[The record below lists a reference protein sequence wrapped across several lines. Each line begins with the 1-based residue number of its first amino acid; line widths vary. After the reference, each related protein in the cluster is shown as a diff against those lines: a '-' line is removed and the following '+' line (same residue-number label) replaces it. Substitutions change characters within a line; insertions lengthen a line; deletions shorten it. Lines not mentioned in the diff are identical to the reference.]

1 MGRILIVEDNADLAE
16 GIAFNLK
23 LEGHETAVAGD
34 GAKGV
39 ELFKAFMPDLVLLDL
54 MLPGMDGYDVLR
66 SIRAHGPRI
75 PVIILSARAEEA
87 DKVRGFKLDADQYVT
102 KPFGILELI
111 ERIAALLRR
120 SAAGATASTE
130 HAIEDVTVDTDRRI
144 VRKSGREVS
153 LSPKAYE
160 LLTAL
165 IRRQGA
171 VATRNDLLR
180 EVWGYGAFVI
190 SRTVDTHIAELR
202 RKLEDD
208 AADPKIVMTVWKVGY
223 RIGTPRAAD
232 AQTS

>member
-23 LEGHETAVAGD
+23 LEGHETLVAPD
-34 GAKGV
+34 GAAGV
-39 ELFKAFMPDLVLLDL
+39 ESFKVFSPDLVLLDL
-54 MLPGMDGYDVLR
+54 MLPGLDGYEVLR
-66 SIRAHGPRI
+66 SIRGAGPRV

-111 ERIAALLRR
+111 ERVASLLRR
-120 SAAGATASTE
+120 SVAPNAGPTQLIS
-130 HAIEDVTVDTDRRI
+130 DVSVDTERRI
-144 VRKSGREVS
+144 VRKRGTEVS

-160 LLTAL
+160 LLIAL
-165 IRRQGA
+165 MRRRGA

-180 EVWGYGAFVI
+180 EVWGYGAFVV

-223 RIGTPRAAD
+223 RIGVG
-232 AQTS
+232 

>member
-1 MGRILIVEDNADLAE
+1 MGRILIVEDNVDLAE

-23 LEGHETAVAGD
+23 LEGHETLVAPD
-34 GAKGV
+34 GVKGV
-39 ELFKAFMPDLVLLDL
+39 ESFKSFAPDLVLLDL
-54 MLPGMDGYDVLR
+54 MLPGMDGYEVLR
-66 SIRAHGPRI
+66 SIRGTGQRV

-111 ERIAALLRR
+111 ERVASLLRR
-120 SAAGATASTE
+120 SATPPQGSKSHE
-130 HAIEDVTVDTDRRI
+130 IDDVSVDTERRV
-144 VRKSGREVS
+144 VRKAGSEVS

-160 LLTAL
+160 LLIAL
-165 IRRQGA
+165 LRRRGT

-180 EVWGYGAFVI
+180 EVWGYGAFVV

-208 AADPKIVMTVWKVGY
+208 AADPKIVVTVWKVGY
-223 RIGTPRAAD
+223 RIGEG
-232 AQTS
+232 

>member
-1 MGRILIVEDNADLAE
+1 MGRVLIVEDNVDLAE

-23 LEGHETAVAGD
+23 LEGHETLVALD
-34 GAKGV
+34 GARGV
-39 ELFKAFMPDLVLLDL
+39 ESFRSFSPELVLLDL
-54 MLPGMDGYDVLR
+54 MLPGMDGYEVLR
-66 SIRAHGPRI
+66 SIRGQGPRV

-111 ERIAALLRR
+111 ERVASLLRR
-120 SAAGATASTE
+120 SAGAPQESAS
-130 HAIEDVTVDTDRRI
+130 HVVSDVTVDTERRV
-144 VRKSGREVS
+144 VRKAGAEVS

-160 LLTAL
+160 LLLAL
-165 IRRQGA
+165 LRRRGA

-180 EVWGYGAFVI
+180 EVWGYGAFVV

-208 AADPKIVMTVWKVGY
+208 AADPKILMTVWKVGY
-223 RIGTPRAAD
+223 RIDGLTD
-232 AQTS
+232 

>member
-23 LEGHETAVAGD
+23 LEGHETRVASD
-34 GAKGV
+34 GIKGV
-39 ELFKAFMPDLVLLDL
+39 ESFRSFAPDIVLLDL
-54 MLPGMDGYDVLR
+54 MLPGIDGYEVLR
-66 SIRAHGPRI
+66 AIRAQGPRI

-111 ERIAALLRR
+111 ERVAALLRR
-120 SAAGATASTE
+120 SAAGSESGTE
-130 HAIEDVTVDTDRRI
+130 HRVGDVAVDTERRV
-144 VRKSGREVS
+144 VRKAGKDVS

-160 LLTAL
+160 LLLAL
-165 IRRQGA
+165 LRRRGA
-171 VATRNDLLR
+171 VASRNDLLR

-223 RIGTPRAAD
+223 RIGD
-232 AQTS
+232 G

>member
-23 LEGHETAVAGD
+23 LEGHETLVAPD
-34 GAKGV
+34 GAAGV
-39 ELFKAFMPDLVLLDL
+39 ESFKVFSPDLVLLDL
-54 MLPGMDGYDVLR
+54 MLPGLDGYEVLR
-66 SIRAHGPRI
+66 SIRGAGPRV

-111 ERIAALLRR
+111 ERVASLLRR
-120 SAAGATASTE
+120 SVAPNAGPTQLIS
-130 HAIEDVTVDTDRRI
+130 DVSVDTERRI
-144 VRKSGREVS
+144 VCKRGTEVS

-160 LLTAL
+160 LLIAL
-165 IRRQGA
+165 MRRRGA

-180 EVWGYGAFVI
+180 EVWGYGAFVV

-223 RIGTPRAAD
+223 RIGVG
-232 AQTS
+232 

>member
-1 MGRILIVEDNADLAE
+1 MGRILIVEDNVDLAE

-23 LEGHETAVAGD
+23 LEGHETIVAPD
-34 GAKGV
+34 GVQGV
-39 ELFKAFMPDLVLLDL
+39 DLFKSFSPDLVLLDL

-66 SIRAHGPRI
+66 SIRGHGRRV

-111 ERIAALLRR
+111 ERVASLLRR
-120 SAAGATASTE
+120 SATSGGASHEVA
-130 HAIEDVTVDTDRRI
+130 DVSVDTEQRV
-144 VRKSGREVS
+144 VRKSGKEVQ

-160 LLTAL
+160 LLIAL
-165 IRRQGA
+165 LRRRGA
-171 VATRNDLLR
+171 VATRKDLLR
-180 EVWGYGAFVI
+180 EVWGYGAFVV

-223 RIGTPRAAD
+223 RIGDGLPG
-232 AQTS
+232 

>member
-1 MGRILIVEDNADLAE
+1 MGRILVVEDNADLAE

-23 LEGHETAVAGD
+23 LEGHDTRTAAD
-34 GAKGV
+34 GVSAV
-39 ELFKAFMPDLVLLDL
+39 ELFRTFDPELVLLDL
-54 MLPGMDGYDVLR
+54 MLPGMDGYEVLR
-66 SIRAHGPRI
+66 QIRGQGPRV

-111 ERIAALLRR
+111 ERAAALLRR
-120 SAAGATASTE
+120 SATTQGNASG
-130 HAIEDVTVDTDRRI
+130 HRIGDVSVDIERRI
-144 VRKSGREVS
+144 VRKNGRELS

-160 LLTAL
+160 LLLAL
-165 IRRQGA
+165 VRRRGA
-171 VATRNDLLR
+171 VASRHELLR
-180 EVWGYGAFVI
+180 EVWGYGAFVV

-223 RIGTPRAAD
+223 RIGKG
-232 AQTS
+232 

>member
-1 MGRILIVEDNADLAE
+1 MGRILIVEDNTDLAE

-23 LEGHETAVAGD
+23 LEGHETAVASD
-34 GAKGV
+34 GVKGV
-39 ELFKAFMPDLVLLDL
+39 ELFKAYGPDLVLLDL

-66 SIRAHGPRI
+66 SIRAQGPRI

-120 SAAGATASTE
+120 SAARAKASTE
-130 HAIEDVTVDTDRRI
+130 HTIADVTVDTDRRV
-144 VRKSGREVS
+144 VRKGGHEVS

-202 RKLEDD
+202 RKLEDN

-223 RIGTPRAAD
+223 RIGAPRRAD
-232 AQTS
+232 APMS

>member
-1 MGRILIVEDNADLAE
+1 MGRVLIVEDNVDLAE

-23 LEGHETAVAGD
+23 LEGHETLIAAD
-34 GAKGV
+34 GIKGV
-39 ELFKAFMPDLVLLDL
+39 ESFKSFAPDLVLLDL
-54 MLPGMDGYDVLR
+54 MLPGMDGYEVLR
-66 SIRAHGPRI
+66 SIRGTGQRV

-111 ERIAALLRR
+111 ERVASLLRR
-120 SAAGATASTE
+120 SATPPQGSKSHE
-130 HAIEDVTVDTDRRI
+130 IDDVSVDTERRV
-144 VRKSGREVS
+144 VRKAGSEVS

-160 LLTAL
+160 LLIAL
-165 IRRQGA
+165 LRRRGT

-180 EVWGYGAFVI
+180 EVWGYGAFVV

-208 AADPKIVMTVWKVGY
+208 AADPKIVVTVWKVGY
-223 RIGTPRAAD
+223 RIGEG
-232 AQTS
+232 

>member
-23 LEGHETAVAGD
+23 LEGHETLVAPD
-34 GAKGV
+34 GVRGV
-39 ELFKAFMPDLVLLDL
+39 ESFASFAPDLVLLDL
-54 MLPGMDGYDVLR
+54 MLPGIDGYDVLR
-66 SIRAHGPRI
+66 NIRGQGRRV

-111 ERIAALLRR
+111 ERVAALLRR
-120 SAAGATASTE
+120 SAADPGNGSR
-130 HAIEDVTVDTDRRI
+130 HSVGDVSVDTERRV
-144 VRKSGREVS
+144 VRKAGKDVS

-160 LLTAL
+160 LLIAL
-165 IRRQGA
+165 LRRKGA

-180 EVWGYGAFVI
+180 EVWGYGAFVV

-202 RKLEDD
+202 RNLEDD

-223 RIGTPRAAD
+223 RIGEG
-232 AQTS
+232 

>member
-23 LEGHETAVAGD
+23 LEGHETLVAPD
-34 GAKGV
+34 GVKGV
-39 ELFKAFMPDLVLLDL
+39 EAFRTFDPELVLLDL

-66 SIRAHGPRI
+66 QIRGQGPRV

-111 ERIAALLRR
+111 ERVAALLRR
-120 SAAGATASTE
+120 SNSTPRAGLHKIGNVS
-130 HAIEDVTVDTDRRI
+130 VDTDRRV
-144 VRKSGREVS
+144 VRKDDTAVS

-160 LLTAL
+160 LLVAL
-165 IRRQGA
+165 LRRRGA
-171 VATRNDLLR
+171 VASRNDLLR
-180 EVWGYGAFVI
+180 EVWGYGAFVV

-202 RKLEDD
+202 RKIEDD

-223 RIGTPRAAD
+223 RIGEG
-232 AQTS
+232 